1 MWTGWD
7 YLGETG
13 LGTIRYIHKRTKEN
27 AYPGLPILS
36 GSGMIDIC
44 GYPQAEAGWNKAI
57 WELQTKPE
65 RKPAVQP

>member
-1 MWTGWD
+1 M
-7 YLGETG
+7 GETG